1 MPRAADR
8 HLADLAPLH
17 PRQRR
22 QGRTPLTPRRRDH
35 FPAWPRRKYVRVLMT
50 LFAIQFVLLGINPVS
65 RGTWF
70 AENALVVALAIPL
83 FASYKRFRFSRL
95 SYTLIFLFLALHQI
109 GAHYTYSLVPYEALA
124 NRLGF
129 SIDGFFGFQRNQYDR
144 LVHFSCSCCSRIRCA
159 RSSCASPR

>member
-1 MPRAADR
+1 M
-8 HLADLAPLH
+8 
-17 PRQRR
+17 
-22 QGRTPLTPRRRDH
+22 TPRRRDH